1 MGEGDRDS
9 TGEALSRRPWPEP
22 ETGHSPVAA
31 GLRGSR
37 SRAEHKAPAG
47 QRVAL
52 LSTRAHPP
60 PDGRRSPELVPG
72 GGRRSG
78 VAHRAEPSAPRA
90 STPATPAVAFVVRP
104 NYADPAPPGQKF
116 GAPPLSGTRTRSGA
130 GPARSPVPEVP
141 RPPPH
146 LSPGSAPRGGSARP
160 GPTPLP
166 RNAPAPWG
174 RGQPPWAPGPS
185 EGEAGARPRP
195 QHPLEPGQ
203 QCHRPAGRD
212 PRTPTLAASERAR
225 GGERLVSPRSR
236 PGAPPLTCQLSSQ

>member
-1 MGEGDRDS
+1 MLPSHSPSRVGANPLKSQPGSRKRPEAGTMGEGDRHS

-31 GLRGSR
+31 GLRRSR

-47 QRVAL
+47 QRAAL

-104 NYADPAPPGQKF
+104 I
-116 GAPPLSGTRTRSGA
+116 T
-130 GPARSPVPEVP
+130 
-141 RPPPH
+141 
-146 LSPGSAPRGGSARP
+146 
-160 GPTPLP
+160 
-166 RNAPAPWG
+166 
-174 RGQPPWAPGPS
+174 
-185 EGEAGARPRP
+185 
-195 QHPLEPGQ
+195 
-203 QCHRPAGRD
+203 
-212 PRTPTLAASERAR
+212 PRTPRRRAR
-225 GGERLVSPRSR
+225 SLARLPSPGLGLAVARGPHAPRSQR
-236 PGAPPLTCQLSSQ
+236 SRGLRRT